1 MAGTI
6 TRLSDFPPNT
16 KKGRSAMLKTTLYG
30 AVAGGLLAAAT
41 VASPV
46 IAAPAAPTAPQV
58 EKNVNDVQ
66 HRHRHWRR
74 HHHHHHD
81 HYGYYYAPR
90 PYYYAPGPGIYVRP
104 W

>member
-1 MAGTI
+1 
-6 TRLSDFPPNT
+6 
-16 KKGRSAMLKTTLYG
+16 MLKTTLYG

-41 VASPV
+41 VATPV

-66 HRHRHWRR
+66 HRRWHR
-74 HHHHHHD
+74 HHHD
-81 HYGYYYAPR
+81 DYYYGYYGPRNYYYAP
-90 PYYYAPGPGIYVRP
+90 APGIYVRP